1 MTEYLN
7 EMPRL
12 GIKEV
17 ILYQARN
24 CKGTETPRIL
34 QLLEDVISM
43 CD

>member
-12 GIKEV
+12 GIKV

-34 QLLEDVISM
+34 QLLEDVIFM